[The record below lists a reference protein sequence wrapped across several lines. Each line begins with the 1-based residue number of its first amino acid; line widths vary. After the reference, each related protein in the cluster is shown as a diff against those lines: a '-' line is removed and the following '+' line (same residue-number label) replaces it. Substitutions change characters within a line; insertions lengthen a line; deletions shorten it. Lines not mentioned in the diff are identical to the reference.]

1 MKSATLEQASSISA
15 SAKGEAGGTVTRV
28 LALLNCFA
36 ERPEWSVTELAQRLD
51 LPKSTAHRLL
61 QLCRDNGYI
70 DTQAGGV
77 YSVGVQFSRM
87 AALVAA
93 RAPLAR
99 FAAPLVQDLAFQ
111 CQEVAFIAELVPEKL
126 RMTYLVMAD
135 PSEEFHYHIDLHVL
149 KSLCWGGCGRAILA
163 YMPPARVEQ
172 AIAEAGDSP
181 SGMPFDEA
189 ALRQDLQTVRKRG
202 YYISRAQHR
211 QTAVGVGVPFFGPD
225 GAVKGSLGLS
235 IPLLRF
241 REKMVPG
248 LVKPMM
254 ECARK
259 ITYFL
264 GGNSEPGV
272 QP

>member
-1 MKSATLEQASSISA
+1 MKSATPKPDAPTSLT
-15 SAKGEAGGTVTRV
+15 AKGEAGGTVTRV

-36 ERPEWSVTELAQRLD
+36 ERPEWSVTDLAQRLD
-51 LPKSTAHRLL
+51 LPKSTTHRLL
-61 QLCRDNGYI
+61 QLCKDNGYI
-70 DTQAGGV
+70 DAQPGGA
-77 YSVGVQFSRM
+77 YSVGVEFSRV
-87 AALVAA
+87 AAMVAA

-99 FAAPLVQDLAFQ
+99 FASPLVQDLAFQ
-111 CQEVAFIAELVPEKL
+111 CHEVAFIAALVPDKL
-126 RMTYLVMAD
+126 RMTYLTMAD
-135 PSEEFHYHIDLHVL
+135 PSDEFHYHIDLHVL
-149 KSLCWGGCGRAILA
+149 KSLCWGACGRAILA
-163 YMPPARVEQ
+163 YLPPARVEQ

-189 ALRQDLQTVRKRG
+189 ALRLDLQSIRKRG
-202 YYISRAQHR
+202 HYISRAQHR

-248 LVKPMM
+248 LVKPMAA
-254 ECARK
+254 CASK

-264 GGNSEPGV
+264 GGNGDPGT
-272 QP
+272 P

>member
-1 MKSATLEQASSISA
+1 MKSATSGPAAPSLS

-28 LALLNCFA
+28 LAVLNCFA
-36 ERPEWSVTELAQRLD
+36 ERPDWSVTELAQRLG

-61 QLCRDNGYI
+61 QLCKDNGYI
-70 DTQAGGV
+70 DVQAGGV
-77 YSVGVQFSRM
+77 YSVGVEFSRV
-87 AALVAA
+87 AAIVAA

-99 FAAPLVQDLAFQ
+99 FALPLVQDLAFQ
-111 CQEVAFIAELVPEKL
+111 CQEVAFIAELVPDKL
-126 RMTYLVMAD
+126 RMTYLGMAN
-135 PSEEFHYHIDLHVL
+135 PSDEFHYHIDLHVL
-149 KSLCWGGCGRAILA
+149 KSLCWGGAGRVILA
-163 YMPPARVEQ
+163 YLPEARVEQ

-189 ALRQDLQTVRKRG
+189 VLRKDLQIIGKRG
-202 YYISRAQHR
+202 YYISKAQHR
-211 QTAVGVGVPFFGPD
+211 RTAVGVGVPFFGPD

-248 LVKPMM
+248 LVRPMR
-254 ECARK
+254 ECAAK

-264 GGNSEPGV
+264 GGSAEVGASV
-272 QP
+272 